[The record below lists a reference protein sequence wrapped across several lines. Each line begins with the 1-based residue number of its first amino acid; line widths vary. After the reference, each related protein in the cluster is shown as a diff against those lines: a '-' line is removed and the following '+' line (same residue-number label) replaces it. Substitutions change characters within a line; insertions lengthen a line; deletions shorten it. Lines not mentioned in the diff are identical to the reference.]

1 MPRRGAKHPAEDK
14 STLEELLL
22 ALPLPGPQRHRAHVR
37 ADQGLSTD
45 RHPLRQARPQLPLRR
60 LPSRYRLLLV
70 MSPEPRLADD
80 SRAWNKKWVEKKNR
94 ISAIEF
100 KGLISFFQTNQNT
113 VALHCVF
120 PEVQELWYKPDY
132 PQGAPHLTLYDGE
145 SRQFARRVL
154 EVLGRFEWNFEV
166 SATPLRPL
174 SASERE
180 CPYLC

>member
-1 MPRRGAKHPAEDK
+1 
-14 STLEELLL
+14 
-22 ALPLPGPQRHRAHVR
+22 
-37 ADQGLSTD
+37 
-45 RHPLRQARPQLPLRR
+45 
-60 LPSRYRLLLV
+60 

-174 SASERE
+174 SASESGQWKMVHLTASDEMDRVFE
-180 CPYLC
+180 RLTGYRLSSESIRDMTPDLRLEVVEQVCQYISGVVTERSKTHAASGSG